1 MDANFGIV
9 AAVAEC
15 LVQSHRGEIELL
27 PAAAPMLAPGA
38 VRGLRARPGIVVDLA
53 WERGAPTSVT
63 LRALGP
69 GAAGTHRV
77 RLAGRTLE
85 VALPADGSAVA
96 LAPEDISALVGAH

>member
-1 MDANFGIV
+1 
-9 AAVAEC
+9 
-15 LVQSHRGEIELL
+15 
-27 PAAAPMLAPGA
+27 
-38 VRGLRARPGIVVDLA
+38 
-53 WERGAPTSVT
+53 VT